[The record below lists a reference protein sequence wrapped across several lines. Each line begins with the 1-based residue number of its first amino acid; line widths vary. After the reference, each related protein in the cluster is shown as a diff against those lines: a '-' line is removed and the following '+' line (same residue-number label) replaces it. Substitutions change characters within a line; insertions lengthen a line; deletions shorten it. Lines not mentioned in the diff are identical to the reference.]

1 MIACLIMILVIQ
13 EVGKEIKAYTE
24 LNQRTDSNMIDTL
37 NAMYNYSMTKDK
49 LVAHMKSKELNLAPH
64 T

>member
-1 MIACLIMILVIQ
+1 MIACLIMILVMQ